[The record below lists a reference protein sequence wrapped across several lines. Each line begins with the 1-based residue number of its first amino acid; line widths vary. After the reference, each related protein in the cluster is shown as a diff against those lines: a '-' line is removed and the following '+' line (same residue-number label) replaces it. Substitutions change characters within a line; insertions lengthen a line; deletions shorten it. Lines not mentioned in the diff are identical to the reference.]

1 MCLEKERL
9 TLAVCGAFRSS
20 FSLWRKLSRDLG
32 EKKKR
37 LRESV
42 LGRALRQ
49 SGRQDQQEGERKKP
63 GEYIGKERMAA
74 ANAGERERPT
84 RRSFLVFKS
93 TMLG

>member
-1 MCLEKERL
+1 M
-9 TLAVCGAFRSS
+9 
-20 FSLWRKLSRDLG
+20 
-32 EKKKR
+32 
-37 LRESV
+37 